1 MIYDEI
7 QEGSVNKEP
16 VVEGKSFQDQAIS
29 TRVIR
34 QDTGFVPQNL
44 AIPSLNLDANIISV
58 GLQEDGTMEVPKDVM
73 EVGWYTQGAK
83 PGQNGNVVLAGH
95 VDSYLGP
102 GIFFHL
108 ENVTLN
114 DKIIITDGHNR
125 EITYRITK
133 IEKYPYQDGPLE
145 EIFGFTSQKR
155 LQLITCTGS
164 YNPFKRTHEE
174 RLVVTAIE
182 VEI

>member
-1 MIYDEI
+1 MDATI
-7 QEGSVNKEP
+7 
-16 VVEGKSFQDQAIS
+16 
-29 TRVIR
+29 
-34 QDTGFVPQNL
+34 
-44 AIPSLNLDANIISV
+44 IPV

-73 EVGWYTQGAK
+73 EVGWFLQGAK
-83 PGQNGNVVLAGH
+83 PGQAGNIVLAGH

-108 ENVTLN
+108 EHVSLK
-114 DKIIITDGHNR
+114 DRIIITDGHNKK
-125 EITYRITK
+125 IIYKITK
-133 IEKYPYQDGPLE
+133 IERYPYQDGPLG
-145 EIFGFTSQKR
+145 EIFGFTSERR

-182 VEI
+182 EES